1 MLTQIIWAVGVFLQF
16 LLLLRGVQA
25 KWQRRFPLF
34 YSYNLFVFLEDV
46 SLFALYQ
53 WFPRRYAPAYW
64 ICEFV
69 AVVLGSLVLFEV
81 YRVALRP
88 YPGTARMARNL
99 LGFVFALTSAKA
111 LVNHSYGAVW
121 WPARD
126 AAELERNLR
135 TVQAFA
141 VLALVIVIL
150 VYAIPRGRHLKG
162 ILAGYG
168 LLVANSVVQ
177 LSLLSHL
184 GSSFQSVL
192 VYIQPFTYDIVLCIW
207 TAALWSAEAER
218 SDLPDD
224 SREASGD
231 HAMLVLRA
239 KQALQSV
246 RHGLPG
252 TDRRLRLL
260 AATEILVLLANRP
273 APLGSLSN
281 YHAAMIGTF
290 SFSERRSSLN
300 VTGISFK
307 KNHPVPSTNCFFK
320 SAGR

>member
-1 MLTQIIWAVGVFLQF
+1 MLTPLIWFVGVFLQF
-16 LLLLRGVQA
+16 LLLQRGIQA

-46 SLFALYQ
+46 SLFTLYK
-53 WFPRRYAPAYW
+53 WLPLRYAQAYW

-69 AVVLGSLVLFEV
+69 GVVLGSLVVFEV

-99 LGFVFALTSAKA
+99 LGFVFALAFAKV
-111 LVNHSYGAVW
+111 LVNRSHGALW

-141 VLALVIVIL
+141 VLALIIVIL
-150 VYAIPRGRHLKG
+150 VYAIPRSRHLKG

-168 LLVANSVVQ
+168 LLLANSIVQ

-218 SDLPDD
+218 NALPDD
-224 SREASGD
+224 SRDACGD
-231 HAMLVLRA
+231 HSRLVLRT

-246 RHGLPG
+246 RPGLPG
-252 TDRRLRLL
+252 MDRR
-260 AATEILVLLANRP
+260 
-273 APLGSLSN
+273 
-281 YHAAMIGTF
+281 
-290 SFSERRSSLN
+290 
-300 VTGISFK
+300 
-307 KNHPVPSTNCFFK
+307 
-320 SAGR
+320 